1 MKSGKRT
8 RDVKSQTIPEIIE
21 QTRIEH
27 VGTQCM
33 LIGGPLV
40 DTQLSNPSQDA
51 TMEPALETGHATTDP
66 ISSGDVTMDSIHS
79 GGNTMD
85 SMRSGGN
92 TMDSMR
98 SGGNTM
104 DSMRSGGNTMD
115 ADETDRGSM
124 MDGETW
130 TSDGSQQ
137 EDMEKIVAKIMT
149 KDCH

>member
-92 TMDSMR
+92 TMD
-98 SGGNTM
+98 
-104 DSMRSGGNTMD
+104 

>member
-8 RDVKSQTIPEIIE
+8 RDTKSQTIPEIIG

-40 DTQLSNPSQDA
+40 DAQLSDPSQDA
-51 TMEPALETGHATTDP
+51 TMKPALETGHATTDP
-66 ISSGDVTMDSIHS
+66 IPSGDVTMDSIH
-79 GGNTMD
+79 T
-85 SMRSGGN
+85 
-92 TMDSMR
+92 
-98 SGGNTM
+98 GGNTM

-115 ADETDRGSM
+115 ADGESM

-130 TSDGSQQ
+130 TSDGAQQ
-137 EDMEKIVAKIMT
+137 EDMEKIVA
-149 KDCH
+149 

>member
-8 RDVKSQTIPEIIE
+8 RDTKSQTIPEIIG

-40 DTQLSNPSQDA
+40 DTQLSDPSQDA
-51 TMEPALETGHATTDP
+51 TMKPALETGHATTDP
-66 ISSGDVTMDSIHS
+66 IPSGDVTMDSIH
-79 GGNTMD
+79 T
-85 SMRSGGN
+85 GGN

-115 ADETDRGSM
+115 ADGESM

-130 TSDGSQQ
+130 TSDGAQQ
-137 EDMEKIVAKIMT
+137 EDMEKIVAKILT